1 MRQAVNDGTRNFCRP
16 RSRWPRRWRPGNV
29 HCGGAIRD
37 TARVEQPQSHPLAL
51 KVVSITPTAT
61 GSAWASGRTVSGLQ
75 RRFRRCARVRAAAAP
90 HTPCNFFRKNPAR
103 FTPPGYHGA
112 VCVFGGVA
120 PRGAANGSGATA
132 FPALGRLS
140 STRPGPRR
148 VSSSNWRPER
158 LRSPRSGPAETPG
171 GRSLIR
177 LSFDMEGNG
186 RP

>member
-1 MRQAVNDGTRNFCRP
+1 MA
-16 RSRWPRRWRPGNV
+16 PRRWRPGNV

-37 TARVEQPQSHPLAL
+37 TARVEQPRSHPLAL
-51 KVVSITPTAT
+51 KDSVHLTPLAT
-61 GSAWASGRTVSGLQ
+61 GSAWASGRGTGFLVFRDVFFDGGGAADSSGGCPAYAMQLLPEESVA
-75 RRFRRCARVRAAAAP
+75 RF
-90 HTPCNFFRKNPAR
+90 NFPAR
-103 FTPPGYHGA
+103 PGYHGA